1 MTNRGAE
8 VRTPDAV
15 IPATYYE
22 RSMPYAYGQTLAPML
37 LLAGLLTVARSA
49 TSLVSIVVL
58 VILIGLVQYRLYFPL
73 HDCSHMSLF
82 AKRGQNVFW
91 GQILAGLLFTVYD
104 SFRGEHMKHHKTY
117 GTRDDPGAID
127 YWVHFRSRADM
138 IRFLLVPLWGGS
150 LLAKLK
156 DNYGFLVNS
165 ERETTAAA
173 AGSGSGP
180 RSTLKLAL
188 LGIPLIL
195 QAVLC
200 VYVTRGFAQPWRYAV
215 FIVVPA
221 VTIFLFM
228 SRLRMFVEHGSMDYE
243 RFDYLQ
249 NPRVTARTIPSRF
262 PERTLLCGMNFN
274 YHYEHHLFPAVPSC
288 QLKRVHKDVTR
299 ATIQPEDFAR
309 TYLEAVVGLWRKLG
323 SSPSRPRIA

>member
-1 MTNRGAE
+1 MTSRGAE
-8 VRTPDAV
+8 ERTRDAV

-22 RSMPYAYGQTLAPML
+22 RSMVYAYCQTLVPMI
-37 LLAGLLTVARSA
+37 LLAGLLSVARSA
-49 TSLVSIVVL
+49 TSSASIVAL

-91 GQILAGLLFTVYD
+91 GQLLAGLLFTVYD

-117 GTRDDPGAID
+117 GTPDDPGAID
-127 YWVHFRSRADM
+127 YWVRFRSRADM

-150 LLAKLK
+150 LLAKLR

-165 ERETTAAA
+165 ERETTGAASSA
-173 AGSGSGP
+173 P
-180 RSTLKLAL
+180 RSKRKLAL
-188 LGIPLIL
+188 LGIPLVL
-195 QAVLC
+195 QALLC

-215 FIVVPA
+215 FVVGPA

-228 SRLRMFVEHGSMDYE
+228 SRLRMFLEHGSMDYE
-243 RFDYLQ
+243 RFDYLR

-262 PERTLLCGMNFN
+262 PERMLLCGMNFN

-288 QLKRVHKDVTR
+288 QLRRVHEEVTR
-299 ATIQPEDFAR
+299 ATIQPEDFAK
-309 TYLEAVVGLWRKLG
+309 TYVEAVVGLWRKLG
-323 SSPSRPRIA
+323 SASSRPQVA